1 MKRLVRK
8 EELKEMLA
16 ELMENYDI
24 IAPVNKEELIFFQP
38 ITKVEQILWD
48 YPNSLKPVKE
58 FFLPPREVLFQFN
71 QGKVQPA
78 DLPPRKR
85 AIWGVRPC
93 DARSLLLLDK
103 VFLNEN
109 KDIYY
114 LEKRRNTALIGLSC
128 NHPQESCFCTSFSSG
143 PHSKDGLDLLMT
155 DLGEETF
162 LLESNS
168 PRGEKLLKGR
178 GKEVD
183 KAGEEKR
190 EKIKE
195 KAERKI
201 SRRLEPGEVLEKLI
215 SGFDNPYWEKAC
227 RQCISCG
234 ICRYLCPTCHCFDL
248 ADEDSERVRFWDGCS
263 FPSFT
268 KMTSGENP
276 KFAKKE
282 RFKQW
287 YYHKF
292 SYFKQNHSVFLCVGC
307 GRCLRNCPVKID
319 FSEVLEQ
326 LPARAQ
332 TPPRE
337 G

>member
-24 IAPVNKEELIFFQP
+24 IAPVNKEELVFFQP
-38 ITKVEQILWD
+38 ITKIEQILWD

-58 FFLPPREVLFQFN
+58 FFFPPREVLFRFK
-71 QGKVQPA
+71 QGRVQA
-78 DLPPRKR
+78 VNLPPKKR
-85 AIWGVRPC
+85 LIWGVRPC

-114 LEKRRNTALIGLSC
+114 LEKRR
-128 NHPQESCFCTSFSSG
+128 
-143 PHSKDGLDLLMT
+143 HSKDGLDLLMT

-201 SRRLEPGEVLEKLI
+201 SRRLEPDEVLEKLI

>member
-1 MKRLVRK
+1 MKHLVKK
-8 EELKEMLA
+8 EELTKMLV

-24 IAPVNKEELIFFQP
+24 IAPVNREQLVFLQP
-38 ITKVEQILWD
+38 ITKTEQITWD
-48 YPNSLKPVKE
+48 YANSLKPVKE
-58 FFLPPREVLFQFN
+58 FFLPLREALFQFN

-78 DLPPRKR
+78 DLPPKKR
-85 AIWGVRPC
+85 VIWGVRPC

-103 VFLNEN
+103 VFLNDN
-109 KDIYY
+109 SDIYY
-114 LEKRRNTALIGLSC
+114 LTKRKNTLLIGLSC

-168 PRGEKLLKGR
+168 PAGEQLLKNR
-178 GKEVD
+178 GKEVG
-183 KAGEEKR
+183 KAAGQKLQKVKEE
-190 EKIKE
+190 
-195 KAERKI
+195 AERKI
-201 SRRLEPGEVLEKLI
+201 DRMLDTENLLGKLTNGL
-215 SGFDNPYWEKAC
+215 SDSYWEKVC
-227 RQCISCG
+227 RPCLSCG
-234 ICRYLCPTCHCFDL
+234 ICRYFCPTCHCFDI
-248 ADEDSERVRFWDGCS
+248 ADEGRERVRFWDGCS

-292 SYFKQNHSVFLCVGC
+292 SHFKQNHGVFLCVGC
-307 GRCLRNCPVKID
+307 GRCLRKCPVKID
-319 FSEVLEQ
+319 FLEVLSQ
-326 LPARAQ
+326 LPAQ
-332 TPPRE
+332 TETSRSQ